1 MSLSRRTFL
10 IAGAI
15 VVTIVVTILE
25 NQSVNAQSS
34 IRECL
39 SEFVRQG
46 VSPDKAADLCSS
58 SGLAQER
65 CVEKKRF
72 RTYEGTPR
80 NREDGRTEYIYP
92 MNAFTASNV
101 TGSQCW
107 TDFRNFFNPTNIC
120 WASSIRVSLMSEE
133 QANAQCRENVGG
145 NPSPALNGNQFSGSS
160 PVIIIPGG
168 GGSTLTSPIGG
179 GSPQAIQQC
188 MENLLYRTEVQKPF
202 PSWICV
208 ANDVNCRT
216 VRVRTEISES
226 AAVQACQNAR

>member
-1 MSLSRRTFL
+1 MNLNHKALRM
-10 IAGAI
+10 AGAI
-15 VVTIVVTILE
+15 ATALASPLLMSQGAI
-25 NQSVNAQSS
+25 AQSS

-58 SGLAQER
+58 GGLAIER
-65 CVEKKRF
+65 CVENKRF
-72 RTYEGTPR
+72 RTYQGTPR
-80 NREDGRTEYIYP
+80 QREDGRTEYLYP
-92 MNAFTASNV
+92 LNTFSATNV
-101 TGSQCW
+101 TGTQCW
-107 TDFRNFFNPTNIC
+107 TDYRNFFNSSNVC
-120 WASSIRVSLMSEE
+120 WANSIKVSALSEE
-133 QANAQCRENVGG
+133 EAVNQCRNAVGG
-145 NPSPALNGNQFSGSS
+145 NSVTPTNNSNPNTPL
-160 PVIIIPGG
+160 IIFPGG
-168 GGSTLTSPIGG
+168 SGSTLTNPLGG

-216 VRVRTEISES
+216 VRVRTEISET